1 MDYKKIT
8 TTASVI
14 VLVIL
19 LTAGLYTGT
28 RKILGEA
35 EDGKY
40 ADIDIQGPIRSGR
53 MVNTVTVNPEQFE
66 KLVSRAKDD
75 RMDGFMFRIN
85 SPGGSVVTSKRV
97 AGIIEDIEKPV
108 ACVLEDV
115 AASGAYWAAT
125 ECDRIYA
132 DSLTMAGSIGATSAY
147 LEFTGAME
155 EYGLEY
161 VNLTAGKFKDAGT
174 PFKNIT
180 DEEKKMF
187 KKQLETVH
195 QEFKQQVAE
204 ERNLPMEKVDNL
216 STGRVYLGR
225 RAVELG
231 LVDEIGHEEEAEE
244 FLENRTGKELSPKEY
259 SQEQEFSI
267 LSMLAAEVGKGIGSS
282 IMTNIE
288 AESLQKVRF
297 R

>member
-8 TTASVI
+8 NTISII
-14 VLVIL
+14 VLAII

-28 RKILGEA
+28 RKMLGETKDGNYA
-35 EDGKY
+35 E
-40 ADIDIQGPIRSGR
+40 IDIQGPIRSGR
-53 MVNTVTVNPEQFE
+53 TANTVTVNPEEFE
-66 KLVSRAKDD
+66 KIVDQAKKD
-75 RMDGFMFRIN
+75 RRDGYMFRIN

-108 ACVLEDV
+108 ACVMEDV

-132 DSLTMAGSIGATSAY
+132 DSLTTTGSIGATSAY
-147 LEFTGAME
+147 LEYTEAME

-180 DEEKKMF
+180 DEEKRMF

-195 QEFKQQVAE
+195 QEFKEQVAE
-204 ERNLPMEKVDNL
+204 ERNLSMDKVDNI
-216 STGRVYLGR
+216 STGKVYLGR
-225 RAVELG
+225 RAEELG

-244 FLENRTGKELSPKEY
+244 FLENRTGKELSPKKY
-259 SQEQEFSI
+259 SQKQEFNI

-282 IMTNIE
+282 IMESIE
-288 AESLQKVRF
+288 AESLQKVKF